1 MCIHVQSRQFFIL
14 LFPEMQLILLLFSC
28 LLILFTSL
36 TVNSSLFVQYLEIR
50 LIVLGQFVTVLNLF
64 LRGESLWRLSPN
76 IFGVFAICLM
86 NFFQTTTEPNAE
98 PNAEPNTFFI
108 IPLGYLIIALLL
120 VDEEKFVR
128 GLFSDS
134 STNVEQ
140 DFEFKFLPHF
150 RPDLFTLVDPY
161 TGESFNTYSL
171 VGLHGQYLYQTH
183 DSDSED
189 DDVVDSDL
197 DSLSTIDEVEEDL
210 HEQFEEFLAPH
221 IEALVWEIFPPNLPL
236 LALPG

>member
-1 MCIHVQSRQFFIL
+1 MCFHVQSRQFFIL

-36 TVNSSLFVQYLEIR
+36 TVNSSLFLQYLEIR
-50 LIVLGQFVTVLNLF
+50 LLVLGQFVTVLNLF

-86 NFFQTTTEPNAE
+86 DFFQTTEPTEPNDDAE
-98 PNAEPNTFFI
+98 PDTFFI
-108 IPLGYLIIALLL
+108 LPLGFLIISLLL
-120 VDEEKFVR
+120 VDEEKFTR
-128 GLFSDS
+128 GLVSDS
-134 STNVEQ
+134 STSNEQ
-140 DFEFKFLPHF
+140 AFEFKFLPHF
-150 RPDLFTLVDPY
+150 RPDLFSLVDPY

-171 VGLHGQYLYQTH
+171 VALHGQYLYQTH

-189 DDVVDSDL
+189 DEVLDSDL
-197 DSLSTIDEVEEDL
+197 ESIDEVEEHL
-210 HEQFEEFLAPH
+210 HEQLEEVLAPH
-221 IEALVWEIFPPNLPL
+221 IEALVWEIFPPDLPF

>member
-1 MCIHVQSRQFFIL
+1 MI
-14 LFPEMQLILLLFSC
+14 PEMQLLLLLFSC

-36 TVNSSLFVQYLEIR
+36 TVNSCLFVQYLEIR
-50 LIVLGQFVTVLNLF
+50 LLVLGQLVTVLNLF

-171 VGLHGQYLYQTH
+171 VALHGQYLYQTH

-197 DSLSTIDEVEEDL
+197 DSLSTIDEVEEHL

>member
-1 MCIHVQSRQFFIL
+1 M
-14 LFPEMQLILLLFSC
+14 
-28 LLILFTSL
+28 
-36 TVNSSLFVQYLEIR
+36 
-50 LIVLGQFVTVLNLF
+50 VLGQFVTVLNLF

-86 NFFQTTTEPNAE
+86 NFFQTTTEPTE
-98 PNAEPNTFFI
+98 PNAETNTFFI
-108 IPLGYLIIALLL
+108 IPLCYLIISLIL
-120 VDEEKFVR
+120 VDEEKFTR

-134 STNVEQ
+134 STNLEQ

-171 VGLHGQYLYQTH
+171 VALHGQYLYQTH

-189 DDVVDSDL
+189 DDVVEYDL
-197 DSLSTIDEVEEDL
+197 DSLSTIDEVEEHL
-210 HEQFEEFLAPH
+210 HEQLEEVLAPH
-221 IEALVWEIFPPNLPL
+221 IEALVWEIFPPDLPL

>member
-1 MCIHVQSRQFFIL
+1 MCFHVQLRQIFIL
-14 LFPEMQLILLLFSC
+14 LFPEMQLILLLISC

-36 TVNSSLFVQYLEIR
+36 TVSTSLFLQYLEIR
-50 LIVLGQFVTVLNLF
+50 LILLGQFVTVLNLF

-86 NFFQTTTEPNAE
+86 DFFQTTEPTEPNS
-98 PNAEPNTFFI
+98 EPNTFFI
-108 IPLGYLIIALLL
+108 IPLGFLIIALIL
-120 VDEEKFVR
+120 VDEEKFTR

-140 DFEFKFLPHF
+140 AFEFKFLPHF
-150 RPDLFTLVDPY
+150 RPDLFTLVDPF

-171 VGLHGQYLYQTH
+171 VALHGQYLYQTH

-189 DDVVDSDL
+189 DEVLDSDL
-197 DSLSTIDEVEEDL
+197 ESIDEVEEHL
-210 HEQFEEFLAPH
+210 HEQLEEVLAPH
-221 IEALVWEIFPPNLPL
+221 IEALVWEIFPPDLPF